1 MLKSVLANEENGL
14 PSFSNFTSEG
24 WFSFVARPAH
34 LDDEYKVPVS
44 RALARPPSLARV
56 LCSCPCI
63 LVCKFQHVSD
73 ADRHDECQ
81 VCARIDVVR
90 EDNLTTFKKFT
101 NTPENFR
108 YNPFFTCVRVQVLQH
123 QARFVGATPA
133 HYEVI
138 TSYVGVPLSLDIF
151 VNSSII
157 KDVDPM
163 HTPAEVAQMRDMPCD
178 SRRSIT
184 ATSCHVLTAGDN
196 CTCATLSDGSGE
208 CAGTCQCMTHC
219 TPGPLAVVTWRPDL
233 TVLRIM
239 THLHI

>member
-1 MLKSVLANEENGL
+1 MMSIRSLSLVRS
-14 PSFSNFTSEG
+14 P
-24 WFSFVARPAH
+24 ARP
-34 LDDEYKVPVS
+34 
-44 RALARPPSLARV
+44 RSLARV

-133 HYEVI
+133 HYDVI

-233 TVLRIM
+233 TVLWIRM
-239 THLHI
+239 HLHI

>member
-1 MLKSVLANEENGL
+1 MMNIRSLSLVRS
-14 PSFSNFTSEG
+14 P
-24 WFSFVARPAH
+24 ARP
-34 LDDEYKVPVS
+34 
-44 RALARPPSLARV
+44 RSLARV

-63 LVCKFQHVSD
+63 LVCKFQHVPD

-163 HTPAEVAQMRDMPCD
+163 HTP
-178 SRRSIT
+178 
-184 ATSCHVLTAGDN
+184 DN

-219 TPGPLAVVTWRPDL
+219 TPGPLAVVMWRPDL
-233 TVLRIM
+233 TVLRKTM
-239 THLHI
+239 HLHI

>member
-1 MLKSVLANEENGL
+1 M
-14 PSFSNFTSEG
+14 
-24 WFSFVARPAH
+24 
-34 LDDEYKVPVS
+34 
-44 RALARPPSLARV
+44 
-56 LCSCPCI
+56 
-63 LVCKFQHVSD
+63 
-73 ADRHDECQ
+73 
-81 VCARIDVVR
+81 CARIDVVR

-133 HYEVI
+133 HYDVI

-184 ATSCHVLTAGDN
+184 TTSCHVLTAGDN

-233 TVLRIM
+233 TVLWITM
-239 THLHI
+239 HLHI